1 MGALI
6 ILILLQSRV
15 VFSFG
20 EHLFLPIIESPVY
33 DVELKNDLIFSWQI
47 DHDQEEIIVE
57 IKHDISSRDDF
68 RGRYPETLNYTYF
81 VKKQFICN
89 VLFPMLFRFFF
100 FNQLLQKTFS
110 ILHLNIFQSA
120 TKISTNF

>member
-1 MGALI
+1 MMGALI

-47 DHDQEEIIVE
+47 DYDQEEIIVE

-68 RGRYPETLNYTYF
+68 KGRHPPEL
-81 VKKQFICN
+81 
-89 VLFPMLFRFFF
+89 
-100 FNQLLQKTFS
+100 
-110 ILHLNIFQSA
+110 
-120 TKISTNF
+120 

>member
-1 MGALI
+1 MMGALI

-33 DVELKNDLIFSWQI
+33 DVELKKDLIFSWQI
-47 DHDQEEIIVE
+47 DYDQEEIIVE

-68 RGRYPETLNYTYF
+68 RGRYPETLNYTNFCQKAVYM
-81 VKKQFICN
+81 QCSISYAISI
-89 VLFPMLFRFFF
+89 FF
-100 FNQLLQKTFS
+100 
-110 ILHLNIFQSA
+110 
-120 TKISTNF
+120 STNYCKKHFQFYT

>member
-1 MGALI
+1 MAALI
-6 ILILLQSRV
+6 ILILLQSRG

-20 EHLFLPIIESPVY
+20 EHLFLPIIEAPVY
-33 DVELKNDLIFSWQI
+33 DVELKRDLIYSWQI
-47 DHDQEEIIVE
+47 DYDKEEIIVE

-100 FNQLLQKTFS
+100 
-110 ILHLNIFQSA
+110 
-120 TKISTNF
+120 STNYCKKHFQFYT